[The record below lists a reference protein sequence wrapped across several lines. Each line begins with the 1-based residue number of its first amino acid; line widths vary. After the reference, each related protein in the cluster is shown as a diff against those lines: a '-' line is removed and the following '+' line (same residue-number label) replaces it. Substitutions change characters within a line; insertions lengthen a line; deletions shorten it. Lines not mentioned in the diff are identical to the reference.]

1 MFCKT
6 IYTFTQ
12 TKHMKSTN
20 EALSIKLLLDFADEN
35 GKRCQKEQTV
45 KINPP
50 KRTEHNSV
58 SIYHIPAIYDITYNI
73 KIPEFIYDYLIG
85 KSVPRKDFTRDY
97 TKDTKKSLSGN
108 SLQGLCK
115 AWSELISDYVWLKQM
130 EIVELTKVIYY
141 KFNHVKK
148 SFVSHWNS
156 AHFGDFAQIGFTY
169 CIGYV
174 KKEGNKEVRY
184 THEKKSVSYSS
195 DRDFY
200 ELKYVEWSE
209 EREEFFNNI
218 KKGFSEMVDKISS
231 FDSNIEKLIEN
242 VKSLPSIF

>member
-1 MFCKT
+1 M
-6 IYTFTQ
+6 
-12 TKHMKSTN
+12 N

-50 KRTEHNSV
+50 KRTEHNTI
-58 SIYHIPAIYDITYNI
+58 SIYHIPQIYKVTYTL
-73 KIPEFIYDYLIG
+73 KIPDFIYDYLIG
-85 KSVPRKDFTRDY
+85 KSVPRKDFSRDY
-97 TKDTKKSLSGN
+97 TKENLKKTLN
-108 SLQGLCK
+108 KETLEKLCSD
-115 AWSELISDYVWLKQM
+115 WSDIISDYVWLKQI
-130 EIVELTKVIYY
+130 EVAELTKVIFFR
-141 KFNHVKK
+141 FNHQKTDYK
-148 SFVSHWNS
+148 SNWNGNNL
-156 AHFGDFAQIGFTY
+156 GDFAQIGFTY
-169 CIGYV
+169 CMGYI
-174 KKEGNKEVRY
+174 KEDGEKPVRY
-184 THEKKSVSYSS
+184 THEKKLVSTFN
-195 DRDFY
+195 DRTFY